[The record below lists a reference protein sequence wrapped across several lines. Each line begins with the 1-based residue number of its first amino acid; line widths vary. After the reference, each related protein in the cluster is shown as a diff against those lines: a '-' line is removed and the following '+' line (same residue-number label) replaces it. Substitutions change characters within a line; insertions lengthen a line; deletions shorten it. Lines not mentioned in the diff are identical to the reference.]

1 MTIST
6 KKFAAGTKYDT
17 YAEFHKSFK
26 YHEYSNGFEYN
37 RNTSTRLSSCKVSNI
52 NPNLKYYYARFCCRM
67 GPKTWKTR
75 ANDLLKNP
83 SLCPAM
89 FTLKCRAKSYLC
101 LSDVN
106 LHHNHRSEYM
116 RKRTDESKKLQ
127 QSEEVK
133 KSKRTV
139 VPKKHEIKSTI
150 KKVEQNALT
159 SRTTRNK
166 KADWSCPSCKEHHN

>member
-106 LHHNHRSEYM
+106 LHHNHRSEYDLSDDEDQNTAN
-116 RKRTDESKKLQ
+116 KGHNNDDNDVSTDNEDEKKYD
-127 QSEEVK
+127 
-133 KSKRTV
+133 
-139 VPKKHEIKSTI
+139 I
-150 KKVEQNALT
+150 
-159 SRTTRNK
+159 RNK
-166 KADWSCPSCKEHHN
+166 NINDSESITKRNMQKKKKNWSSTDA